1 MQPVVCVGSDP
12 QRVPSGPSIGVHEGE
27 VERLIGGMI
36 LIDVLKVAC
45 SILPLGPDDDI
56 HEPVSSS
63 CDTEMVRE
71 VRSREVRSVTLIHDE
86 ACDVLVGRGL
96 GKDLAFS
103 CSIDL
108 EVHHVNDTFLLS
120 CLELVPGRDEL
131 RGVGVE
137 ALEDGGDDCDV
148 ILVALVK
155 HLHPQRVGRVLRVD
169 DVQLQEGRL
178 VMFVCLEWAEE
189 MPDASSLHGHLV
201 QIRELE
207 RVHDVRIIPFL
218 PAGGRGRG
226 SF

>member
-1 MQPVVCVGSDP
+1 MQPVACIGSDP
-12 QRVPSGPSIGVHEGE
+12 QRVPSSPSIGVHEGE

-36 LIDVLKVAC
+36 LIDALKVA
-45 SILPLGPDDDI
+45 SSLLPFGPDDDI

-96 GKDLAFS
+96 GKDLAFPP
-103 CSIDL
+103 SIDL
-108 EVHHVNDTFLLS
+108 EVHQVHDTSLLS
-120 CLELVPGRDEL
+120 CLELVSGRDEF

-137 ALEDGGDDCDV
+137 AMEDGRDDCDV
-148 ILVALVK
+148 ILVALFK
-155 HLHPQRVGRVLRVD
+155 HLHPLRVGCVLRVD
-169 DVQLQEGRL
+169 DVELQEGRF
-178 VMFVCLEWAEE
+178 VMFVCLEGAEE

-201 QIRELE
+201 QIRESE
-207 RVHDVRIIPFL
+207 RVHGVRIIPIR